1 MNKYFSDY
9 FPPALVRD
17 LRRSLR
23 TRGYLVM
30 LALALLAAVWVQ
42 YAATQEQDGGGV
54 ASSIEL
60 LLIAMVLMWGVIPN
74 RAGASVSAD
83 AKVKG
88 TNFMM
93 LTPLTS
99 RQIVWGTWVSAFFQL
114 LLVAGVGALITWWH
128 LSTETPPAMLNPN
141 ELASGLAGEV
151 TRTLTIQ
158 QKWAI
163 YGLVVAVGV
172 IMIAVFMF
180 LAQLSRFFRLAV
192 GAMVLLAVFVWFT
205 ETFIT
210 AEWITEENYD
220 PIGEFL
226 AGYVGASLLLRVIN
240 ALIFLVALLELARR
254 SYAAPAENC
263 SRAVRIISLLPL
275 AISPVVY
282 GVAPNLLEEQMEV
295 ALLFALFVNMS
306 DALLPTYS
314 LAAHDKRVWPVLP
327 AYLQVPGIGQA
338 AFFTVLSMLLC
349 VGVLWGLNNGE
360 GSPREL
366 AERSLS
372 VLRALYVMLFALFL
386 TDLMC
391 KRTNVNRPIVCGV
404 IFLALNMVGGA
415 IMVVGFS
422 NSNVFVQ
429 SILPVLA
436 TPEQIVVWKNVHEIT
451 PELIAALSVSGVC
464 ALVML
469 LLLMWRGRRA

>member
-1 MNKYFSDY
+1 MSKYFSDY

-30 LALALLAAVWVQ
+30 LALALVAAVWVQ
-42 YAATQEQDGGGV
+42 YAATQEEDGGGV
-54 ASSIEL
+54 ATSIEL

-128 LSTETPPAMLNPN
+128 LSIETTPSMLNPN
-141 ELASGLAGEV
+141 ELASGLAEGV
-151 TRTLTIQ
+151 TRTLSLQ
-158 QKWAI
+158 QQWTI

-192 GAMVLLAVFVWFT
+192 GALVLLSVFVWFT

-210 AEWITEENYD
+210 AEWFTQENYD
-220 PIGEFL
+220 PVGEFL
-226 AGYVGASLLLRVIN
+226 KGFAGASLLLRVIN

-263 SRAVRIISLLPL
+263 SRAVRVMSLLPL
-275 AISPVVY
+275 AIAPVVY
-282 GVAPNLLEEQMEV
+282 WLAPELLEEQMGV
-295 ALLFALFVNMS
+295 SVMFAFFVNMS

-314 LAAHDKRVWPVLP
+314 LPAHNKRVWPVLP

-338 AFFTVLSMLLC
+338 AFFTMLSILLC

-360 GSPREL
+360 SSSREL
-366 AERSLS
+366 AERSLE
-372 VLRALYVMLFALFL
+372 VLRALYVMLFSLFL

-404 IFLALNMVGGA
+404 VFLALNMVGGA
-415 IMVVGFS
+415 ILEVGFS
-422 NSNVFVQ
+422 HSNVFVQ
-429 SILPVLA
+429 SILPVLGK
-436 TPEQIVVWKNVHEIT
+436 PDGIVNWQKTLNIS
-451 PELIAALSVSGVC
+451 PELIASLSISGGCV
-464 ALVML
+464 LVML
-469 LLLMWRGRRA
+469 LLLMWRGRRS

>member
-1 MNKYFSDY
+1 MSKYFSDY

-42 YAATQEQDGGGV
+42 YAATQEEDGGGV
-54 ASSIEL
+54 ATSIEL

-99 RQIVWGTWVSAFFQL
+99 RQIVWGTWVSACFQL

-128 LSTETPPAMLNPN
+128 LSTETTLTMLNPN

-151 TRTLTIQ
+151 TRTLRIQ
-158 QKWAI
+158 QQWTI

-192 GAMVLLAVFVWFT
+192 GALVLLSVFVWFT

-210 AEWITEENYD
+210 AEWFTQENYD
-220 PIGEFL
+220 PVGEFL
-226 AGYVGASLLLRVIN
+226 KGFAGASLLLRVIN

-263 SRAVRIISLLPL
+263 SRAVRVISLLPL
-275 AISPVVY
+275 AIAPVVY
-282 GVAPNLLEEQMEV
+282 RFAPELLEEQILVSVM
-295 ALLFALFVNMS
+295 FAFFVNMS

-314 LAAHDKRVWPVLP
+314 LPAHNKRVWPVLP

-349 VGVLWGLNNGE
+349 VGVLWGLHNGE
-360 GSPREL
+360 RAPGYI
-366 AERSLS
+366 AEFFLS
-372 VLRALYVMLFALFL
+372 VLRLQYVVLIALFL

-404 IFLALNMVGGA
+404 IFVALNMLGGA
-415 IMVVGFS
+415 LWVVCFS
-422 NSNVFVQ
+422 KANIFVQ
-429 SILPVLA
+429 SILPVLGFPDA
-436 TPEQIVVWKNVHEIT
+436 VSTWEIT
-451 PELIAALSVSGVC
+451 SELIMALSISGCCV
-464 ALVML
+464 LVML